1 MAQQEDFTIDQGSD
15 VAIRLDLF
23 NTDGSRK
30 VMNTVDSAGVLF
42 SKFSITGKLK
52 KTYNTKDSDAVPF
65 TATSIDPDNLD
76 NVVHLSL
83 TNLQTSTLK
92 TGRYVYDV
100 ELKSIDSNESG
111 NIELIERILQG
122 TINVTPSVT

>member
-1 MAQQEDFTIDQGSD
+1 
-15 VAIRLDLF
+15 
-23 NTDGSRK
+23 
-30 VMNTVDSAGVLF
+30 MNTVDSAGVFF

-100 ELKSIDSNESG
+100 ELKSIDSSASG

>member
-23 NTDGSRK
+23 ETDGSRK
-30 VMNTVDSAGVLF
+30 VMNTVDSAGVFF
-42 SKFSITGKLK
+42 SKFTINGKLK
-52 KTYNTKDSDAVPF
+52 KTYNTKDSAAVAF
-65 TATSIDPDNLD
+65 NATSIDPDNLD
-76 NVVHLSL
+76 NVVHLTL
-83 TNLQTSTLK
+83 TNAQTSALK

-100 ELKSIDSNESG
+100 ELQSVDSATSTT
-111 NIELIERILQG
+111 LVERILQG